1 MLLAKELP
9 QQLTSPGYPEPYLKG
24 QESSTDIEAPEG
36 FAVRLVFQ
44 HFDLEPSQ
52 DCEQD
57 SVTVSCGGGP
67 EGTLGGSL
75 LAWSPEAGGRGC
87 ALNGKEWMKSPSLE
101 PRQPSWEARVCPRAL
116 PSASSPAR
124 APAAIWAPQSK
135 REGGGGQALPLEV
148 VPRDTHV
155 LQNPGVKEQG
165 LTHQSVKIHQV
176 SVECRLHLIRKL
188 GLNNNK
194 SLGDCSSCRIR
205 TL

>member
-1 MLLAKELP
+1 MLLAKQLP
-9 QQLTSPGYPEPYLKG
+9 EQLTSPGYPEPYLKG

-44 HFDLEPSQ
+44 DFDLEPSQ

-57 SVTVSCGGGP
+57 SVTVSYGGGP

-75 LAWSPEAGGRGC
+75 LAWNPEAGGRGC
-87 ALNGKEWMKSPSLE
+87 ALNGKEWMKSPSQE
-101 PRQPSWEARVCPRAL
+101 PRQPSWEARSAPGCCLPPAAL
-116 PSASSPAR
+116 PAPLLPSGPHRAR
-124 APAAIWAPQSK
+124 EKAA
-135 REGGGGQALPLEV
+135 GQALPLEV
-148 VPRDTHV
+148 VPRDTHI

-176 SVECRLHLIRKL
+176 SVECRLRLIRKL

-194 SLGDCSSCRIR
+194 SLGDSSSCRIR